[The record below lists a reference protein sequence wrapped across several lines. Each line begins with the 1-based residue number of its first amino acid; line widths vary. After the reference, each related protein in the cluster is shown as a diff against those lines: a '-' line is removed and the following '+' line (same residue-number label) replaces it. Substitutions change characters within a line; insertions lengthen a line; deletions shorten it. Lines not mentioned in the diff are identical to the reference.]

1 MLLLGVYSPTG
12 EDFWK
17 VLTSLVSAN
26 LTLFSPFGRT
36 DGFCGATVGG
46 ELVLRG
52 VGVSV
57 GDLATGDGVSARF
70 GDAGVGELGSVA
82 KCLAT
87 ALVFFIGSF
96 LTAFLAFDNT
106 ATFDMNDGDAPSFDG
121 LSDLRRD
128 CGDDVVGVSRLR
140 NRGLRCLVGDFPP
153 SESEDDDSGESS
165 RVFNPGEMGDILG
178 DCALAGRLI
187 GKFSF
192 RA

>member
-1 MLLLGVYSPTG
+1 M
-12 EDFWK
+12 
-17 VLTSLVSAN
+17 
-26 LTLFSPFGRT
+26 
-36 DGFCGATVGG
+36 
-46 ELVLRG
+46 
-52 VGVSV
+52 
-57 GDLATGDGVSARF
+57 
-70 GDAGVGELGSVA
+70 GSVA
-82 KCLAT
+82 KCFAT

-96 LTAFLAFDNT
+96 LTAFLAFEST
-106 ATFDMNDGDAPSFDG
+106 ATLDMNDGDAPSFDG

-153 SESEDDDSGESS
+153 SESEDDDSGDSS

-178 DCALAGRLI
+178 DCAPAGRLI